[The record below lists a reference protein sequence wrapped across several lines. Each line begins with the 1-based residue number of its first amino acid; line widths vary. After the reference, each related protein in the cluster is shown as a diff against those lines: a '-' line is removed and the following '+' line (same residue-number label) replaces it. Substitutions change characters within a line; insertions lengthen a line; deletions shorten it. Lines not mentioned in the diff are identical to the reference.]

1 MADIIKRSM
10 EKFEDIINYDEDKVR
25 FVKLSW
31 KISTEDDY
39 DIDVVVDDDDD
50 DHLIF
55 LAAGKAR

>member
-1 MADIIKRSM
+1 MANIIKRST
-10 EKFEDIINYDEDKVR
+10 EKFEDIINYDEDEVR

-50 DHLIF
+50 HLIF

>member
-1 MADIIKRSM
+1 MANIIKRST
-10 EKFEDIINYDEDKVR
+10 EKFEDIINYDEDEVR

-39 DIDVVVDDDDD
+39 DIDVVVDDDD
-50 DHLIF
+50 HLIF